1 MTRFVRVRFLLAS
14 LTAMTMAMLAGP
26 LCAQQPG
33 VQTTKQDCDDYGA
46 GGHRE
51 IDTNTTGATL
61 QGRVYDAKGTLRES
75 ETDEYSTD
83 DGSKQKT
90 ERHILDFNERGKL
103 TLGVDYKFDL
113 KGGLRSLDLTH
124 YGFHSERTWEQE
136 TEYRL
141 DGFETKQ
148 WRSWDHSWSSDFTTY
163 KMPDAAKPGAEPQTQ
178 ISTLPTNTNIGV
190 LFPRD
195 FHPGD
200 NITGSLTPAKYAES
214 FKGVPGLS
222 ESTFP
227 LQLYHL
233 PDGSPN
239 WSSLEIGV
247 QGAGYFP
254 VTPKGEFSLH
264 IPMDYAG
271 PLKLQTRLLDPV
283 AGIGP
288 SSAFP
293 ELGDPV
299 AAPAMPQNMLSAT
312 DEAEIQYW
320 MTEDLIDLWNEAFD
334 RENDLD
340 EYYET
345 HATPNKA
352 DVGEMKDD
360 LDEVYEDIDSL
371 TARLPTDVVVKLARG
386 FAKKHRD
393 INAKMRAKGNLTAD
407 ELAEIKEYDAWASF
421 LEDEADAAN
430 WIGLM
435 CPKYSIGP
443 FWTSPVLT
451 QSKLGALRGSFSGDS
466 YLTSLN
472 IDNLSVTPLASTP
485 DAFYFLPPNSLT
497 PGLHNYTIDSPGMPE
512 TVMPVFYMTLTMWA
526 DQLNLRKGQSTTYHV
541 KLDGLNGLPASA
553 WKTSFFSGDLINP
566 SEYLGNQ
573 PNAQMPGSSLAGTIT
588 LQVTNQSPGTI
599 SMMNTFHVLDAKFFA
614 PSGSYQLDG
623 GVGAIM
629 DGSFSIL
636 GVARAYLQ
644 PEEGLGLNP
653 NAPSTPS
660 YAPASSDW
668 LPSSGWHYTPDSS
681 TGSGFTT
688 HCPTAGAPTAD
699 SDSPLA
705 ALASTHC
712 MGSTAA
718 ELYDDAAG
726 IQHATRVGDTPKTDP
741 VEAARK
747 RWNDAQKKQWAAGK
761 EAKKAQDG
769 LEEKQHAEDKAWDD
783 ALNHLPPDLTVRT
796 EGPFG
801 TSAKLNKAEYNSRLD
816 DLNRAEEASKTA
828 KDAAEANPSTENED
842 KSLRAGMQEDLI
854 RQEFEAYRQK
864 VIENFSKEDRDAWED
879 AAKAAREAESAA
891 ANAETELRDARM
903 AADAAEKAYR
913 EIVPPVD
920 PNEPPRIEIH

>member
-1 MTRFVRVRFLLAS
+1 MTRILRIRFLLAS
-14 LTAMTMAMLAGP
+14 LTAMAMAMPAGP

-51 IDTNTTGATL
+51 TDTNATGAIL
-61 QGRVYDAKGTLRES
+61 QGRVYDPQGTLREK
-75 ETDEYSTD
+75 ETEEYSTD
-83 DGSKQKT
+83 NGAKQKT
-90 ERHILDFNERGKL
+90 ERQILDFNERGKL
-103 TLGVDYKFDL
+103 TLEADYKFDL
-113 KGGLRSLDLTH
+113 KGGLSSLDLTH
-124 YGFHSERTWEQE
+124 YGFHGERTWEQA

-141 DGFETKQ
+141 DGFDTKQ
-148 WRSWDHSWSSDFTTY
+148 WRSWDHSWSSDFTAY
-163 KMPDAAKPGAEPQTQ
+163 KKPEAPKPGAEPQAA
-178 ISTLPTNTNIGV
+178 ISTLPTNTDIGV

-227 LQLYHL
+227 MQLYHL

-264 IPMDYAG
+264 IPMDYTG
-271 PLKLQTRLLDPV
+271 PLKLQTRLFDPV

-288 SSAFP
+288 SSALP

-299 AAPAMPQNMLSAT
+299 AAPDLPQNMLSAA
-312 DEAEIQYW
+312 DKAEMQYW

-334 RENDLD
+334 RENELD
-340 EYYET
+340 EYYENN
-345 HATPNKA
+345 ATPNKA

-371 TARLPTDVVVKLARG
+371 TARLPTEVVVKLARG

-393 INAKMRAKGNLTAD
+393 INAQMHAKGNLTAD

-421 LEDEADAAN
+421 LEDEADAAA
-430 WIGLM
+430 WMGLM
-435 CPKYSIGP
+435 CPKYSIEP

-451 QSKLGALRGSFSGDS
+451 QGKLGALRGSFSGDS
-466 YLTSLN
+466 YLNSFN
-472 IDNLSVTPLASTP
+472 IDNIPITPLASTP
-485 DAFYFLPPNSLT
+485 DAIYFLPPGSLT
-497 PGLHNYTIDSPGMPE
+497 PGLHNYSIDGPGMPE

-553 WKTSFFSGDLINP
+553 WKSSFFSGDLISP
-566 SEYLGNQ
+566 SEYVGNQ

-588 LQVTNQSPGTI
+588 LSVTNQSPGTI
-599 SMMNTFHVLDAKFFA
+599 SMLNSFHTLDAKLFA

-629 DGSFSIL
+629 DGGFSIL

-653 NAPSTPS
+653 TTPSLPS
-660 YAPASSDW
+660 YAPSSLDW
-668 LPSSGWHYTPDSS
+668 LPAGGWHYSPDTS

-688 HCPTAGAPTAD
+688 HCSST
-699 SDSPLA
+699 SA
-705 ALASTHC
+705 AATGSSTEC
-712 MGSTAA
+712 MGTSAT
-718 ELYDDAAG
+718 ELYDEALG
-726 IQHATRVGDTPKTDP
+726 EQPATTVDNPPQTDRVE
-741 VEAARK
+741 VARK
-747 RWNDAQKKQWAAGK
+747 RRNEAQKRAWAAK
-761 EAKKAQDG
+761 KKADEAKADIEKKQRA
-769 LEEKQHAEDKAWDD
+769 EEDAWDD
-783 ALNHLPPDLTVRT
+783 AVDHTPDNVRT
-796 EGPFG
+796 EYRRRVER
-801 TSAKLNKAEYNSRLD
+801 KRKAEDEADRTAYELD
-816 DLNRAEEASKTA
+816 LSHKKPVSPSAEEGARLERA
-828 KDAAEANPSTENED
+828 RYEAENELGAASHSLQKYRREVID
-842 KSLRAGMQEDLI
+842 KFTKA
-854 RQEFEAYRQK
+854 
-864 VIENFSKEDRDAWED
+864 DRDAWD
-879 AAKAAREAESAA
+879 TARAAVE
-891 ANAETELRDARM
+891 
-903 AADAAEKAYR
+903 AAEKAEAAAHAALYDAR
-913 EIVPPVD
+913 ETLNEAERDLKAIEPPAD
-920 PNEPPRIEIH
+920 PNEPPRVPIG

>member
-1 MTRFVRVRFLLAS
+1 MTRFLRVRFLLAS
-14 LTAMTMAMLAGP
+14 LAAMAIAMPAGP

-51 IDTNTTGATL
+51 IDTDTAGAVL
-61 QGRVYDAKGTLRES
+61 QGRVYDPRGTLRES

-83 DGSKQKT
+83 GGAKEKT
-90 ERHILDFNERGKL
+90 ERQILDFNERSKL
-103 TLGVDYKFDL
+103 TLEADYKFDL
-113 KGGLRSLDLTH
+113 KGGLSYLDLTH
-124 YGFHSERTWEQE
+124 YGFHGERTWEQA

-148 WRSWDHSWSSDFTTY
+148 WRSWDHSWSSDFTAY
-163 KMPDAAKPGAEPQTQ
+163 KAPEAPKPGTETQAQ
-178 ISTLPTNTNIGV
+178 ISTLPTNTDIGV
-190 LFPRD
+190 LFPRN

-254 VTPKGEFSLH
+254 VSPKGEFSLH
-264 IPMDYAG
+264 IPIDYAG

-283 AGIGP
+283 TGAGP
-288 SSAFP
+288 TSAFP

-299 AAPAMPQNMLSAT
+299 ATPDLPRNMLSAA
-312 DEAEIQYW
+312 DEAEMQYW

-334 RENDLD
+334 RENELD
-340 EYYET
+340 EYYEN

-435 CPKYSIGP
+435 CPKYSIEP

-472 IDNLSVTPLASTP
+472 IDNMPITPLASTP
-485 DAFYFLPPNSLT
+485 DAFYFLPPSSLT
-497 PGLHNYTIDSPGMPE
+497 SGLHNYTIDSPGIPE

-553 WKTSFFSGDLINP
+553 WKTSFFSGDLVSP
-566 SEYLGNQ
+566 AEYLGNQ

-644 PEEGLGLNP
+644 PEEGLGSQP

-660 YAPASSDW
+660 YAPESSSW
-668 LPSSGWHYTPDSS
+668 LPSGGWHYTPDSS
-681 TGSGFTT
+681 AGSGFTT
-688 HCPTAGAPTAD
+688 HCPAAGVATAASGA
-699 SDSPLA
+699 SSE
-705 ALASTHC
+705 C
-712 MGSTAA
+712 MGSTATELYDEATGIQPSTTVDNPSQTDRVDAARKRRNEAQKRVWAAKKKADAAKEDTEKKRRAEEAAWDNAVDHTPDAIRSEYKKRAERVRTADDDLDRTTYELDLSNKKPVAPSAEERDRLERAKYKAENERGAAGHSLQKYRREVIDKFTKVDRDAWDAARAAIEAAEKAEANAHA
-718 ELYDDAAG
+718 ELYD
-726 IQHATRVGDTPKTDP
+726 
-741 VEAARK
+741 AR
-747 RWNDAQKKQWAAGK
+747 G
-761 EAKKAQDG
+761 
-769 LEEKQHAEDKAWDD
+769 
-783 ALNHLPPDLTVRT
+783 AL
-796 EGPFG
+796 
-801 TSAKLNKAEYNSRLD
+801 
-816 DLNRAEEASKTA
+816 
-828 KDAAEANPSTENED
+828 
-842 KSLRAGMQEDLI
+842 
-854 RQEFEAYRQK
+854 
-864 VIENFSKEDRDAWED
+864 ED
-879 AAKAAREAESAA
+879 AERDLKAIE
-891 ANAETELRDARM
+891 
-903 AADAAEKAYR
+903 
-913 EIVPPVD
+913 PPPD
-920 PNEPPRIEIH
+920 PNEPPRVPIG